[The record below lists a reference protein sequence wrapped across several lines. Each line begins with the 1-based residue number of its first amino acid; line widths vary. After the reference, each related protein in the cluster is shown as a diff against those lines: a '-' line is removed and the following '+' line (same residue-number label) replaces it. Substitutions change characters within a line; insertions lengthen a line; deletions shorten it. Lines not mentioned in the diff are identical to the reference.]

1 MTTRLEISIAN
12 RDATEWSVKEEGT
25 GVTDSMDAIDATNQ
39 LMMMR
44 GPAEMR
50 MFNGDVFDRAR
61 SGPNNPEEG
70 GNVGNVGNMGK
81 DGITMIRSPV
91 RVATNIPGVLVLVG
105 GKSYG
110 KHPTNPTKHMYKCV
124 PDDRRLPAFIVAYD
138 SGKKGFSKMPHNL
151 YITFRYVAW
160 DTKHPRGAIVQ
171 NMGAVNVLE
180 NYYEYILY
188 CKGLN
193 TSTARLTRAAR
204 YAVNRVTGGPGDMD
218 ANMTAAIMTHITESI
233 GTTIE
238 SRVDE
243 RVITIDPRGATD
255 FDDAFSVKVYAG
267 YQVLSVYVANVAL
280 WLEGLELWESMSDR
294 VATVYLPDRKRTML
308 PSILSDSL
316 CSLRRDHPRFA
327 LAMDMVVRDDAVVD
341 VRYTNVI
348 IRVAENYVYES
359 RELRA
364 DPTYMNAF
372 GISRRISRKNCVS
385 TGGMT
390 PNPPT
395 SPIPPVTCSRDMVAY
410 LMTRM
415 NYECAKNLSGQSEN
429 GIYRAT
435 GFKNNRSNDDT
446 RIPESLP
453 PDVYAYLHNWKNY
466 TGKYVHQ
473 IRTEHAIMGLDCY
486 VHITSPIR
494 RLVDLLNLMA
504 FQKNNCLAP
513 MSERA
518 QAFYDRWTTHGGMEK
533 INADM
538 RAIRTVQGDCDLLR
552 ACVESPD
559 VTDRAYTGIV
569 FDREERED
577 GMYMY
582 MVYIPDLKLTSRTTH
597 RDRFENYVVGSFRVF
612 VFDDEENMRRK
623 VRVGIV
629 A

>member
-1 MTTRLEISIAN
+1 M
-12 RDATEWSVKEEGT
+12 EG
-25 GVTDSMDAIDATNQ
+25 M
-39 LMMMR
+39 
-44 GPAEMR
+44 
-50 MFNGDVFDRAR
+50 
-61 SGPNNPEEG
+61 EG
-70 GNVGNVGNMGK
+70 IE
-81 DGITMIRSPV
+81 GITLVCSPT
-91 RVATNIPGVLVLVG
+91 RAAMNIPGVLVLVG

-110 KHPTNPTKHMYKCV
+110 KHPTNPVKHLYKCV

-138 SGKKGFSKMPHNL
+138 SSRKGFSKMPHNL
-151 YITFRYVAW
+151 YITFRYVIW
-160 DTKHPRGAIVQ
+160 DAKHPRGSIVQ
-171 NMGAVNVLE
+171 NLGAVNVLE
-180 NYYEYILY
+180 NYYEYVLY
-188 CKGLN
+188 CNDLT
-193 TSTARLTRAAR
+193 TSILGFTRAAR
-204 YAVNRVTGGPGDMD
+204 AAIKRLTGGTGVTD
-218 ANMTAAIMTHITESI
+218 AGTASTIISRIMASNR
-233 GTTIE
+233 TTIE
-238 SRVDE
+238 SRLDE
-243 RVITIDPRGATD
+243 RVITIDPHGAAD
-255 FDDAFSVKVYAG
+255 FDDAFSVNVYAG

-280 WLEGLELWESMSDR
+280 WLEGLDLWDSMSDR
-294 VATVYLPDRKRTML
+294 VATVYLPDRKQSML

-316 CSLRRDHPRFA
+316 CSLRCDQPRFA
-327 LAMDMVVRDDAVVD
+327 LAMDLVIRDDVVVD

-348 IRVAENYVYES
+348 IRVAENYVYDS
-359 RELRA
+359 RALRA

-372 GISRRISRKNCVS
+372 GITRRISRKNGVS
-385 TGGMT
+385 TGGMS

-410 LMTRM
+410 LMTHM

-435 GFKNNRSNDDT
+435 GFKNNHTNNDDT

-466 TGKYVHQ
+466 TGKYVHR

-559 VTDRAYTGIV
+559 VTDRAYSGIV

-597 RDRFENYVVGSFRVF
+597 RDRFENYVVGSFKVF
-612 VFDDEENMRRK
+612 VFDDEDNMRRK
-623 VRVGIV
+623 VRVGFV
-629 A
+629 S